1 MIEGG
6 VIDMANFCGNC
17 GAKLDDQAKF
27 CPVCG
32 KSLTIKADTDEPEKN
47 IGQSQ
52 LPDISAETEI
62 EKQMDSSIPAE
73 FQKEEGLKEKF
84 LSFKG
89 RLNRKRYFLRQLAL
103 GLFSGIFISF
113 LSGMMTNTK
122 SLDMLIVFVVLILAI
137 AIPCIACGVS
147 LMVRRFHDLG
157 KSGWY
162 ILWNLCPVINIGVSL
177 YLLFGKGVSGEN
189 SYGPD
194 PLER

>member
-1 MIEGG
+1 
-6 VIDMANFCGNC
+6 MANFCGNC

-84 LSFKG
+84 L
-89 RLNRKRYFLRQLAL
+89 
-103 GLFSGIFISF
+103 
-113 LSGMMTNTK
+113 
-122 SLDMLIVFVVLILAI
+122 
-137 AIPCIACGVS
+137 
-147 LMVRRFHDLG
+147 
-157 KSGWY
+157 
-162 ILWNLCPVINIGVSL
+162 
-177 YLLFGKGVSGEN
+177 
-189 SYGPD
+189 
-194 PLER
+194 